1 MDCLYFQD
9 KDLRPDPNDAIGE
22 LHSSLSRPSPK
33 RVLISFRNIQ
43 TPAMADKIKSLFI
56 DETLRF
62 AESGTNV
69 AKSGAYL
76 YPVKVNKHPTR

>member
-1 MDCLYFQD
+1 
-9 KDLRPDPNDAIGE
+9 
-22 LHSSLSRPSPK
+22 
-33 RVLISFRNIQ
+33 
-43 TPAMADKIKSLFI
+43 MADKIKSLLI

-76 YPVKVNKHPTR
+76 YPVKVNKHTYSTRYKTQLKTKPQKPRGSST